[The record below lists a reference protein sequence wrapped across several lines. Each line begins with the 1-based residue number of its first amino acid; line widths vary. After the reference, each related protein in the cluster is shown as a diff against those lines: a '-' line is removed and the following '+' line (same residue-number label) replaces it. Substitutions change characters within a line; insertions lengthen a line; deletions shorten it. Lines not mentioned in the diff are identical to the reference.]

1 MLGILAASKFSNK
14 EKLLSKNELE
24 LIEKHIGELKYDNL
38 KIYFKKRNVNKIL
51 KFMKSDKKNNS
62 KDINLILLKKIAKPV
77 LNNTYSQF
85 KIKKFVSS
93 LINN

>member
-1 MLGILAASKFSNK
+1 
-14 EKLLSKNELE
+14 
-24 LIEKHIGELKYDNL
+24 
-38 KIYFKKRNVNKIL
+38 
-51 KFMKSDKKNNS
+51 MKSDKKNNS

-93 LINN
+93 LINNQLN